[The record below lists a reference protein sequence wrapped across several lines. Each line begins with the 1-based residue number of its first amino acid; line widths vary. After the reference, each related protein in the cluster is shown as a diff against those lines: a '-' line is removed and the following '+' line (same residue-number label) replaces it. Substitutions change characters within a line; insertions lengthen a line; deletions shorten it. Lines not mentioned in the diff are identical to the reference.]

1 MFHWFD
7 VITNTRGDALAGWQ
21 VGLVEVG
28 TQIVVPIYSDEN
40 ETPIATSSGVT
51 NRAVADENGNYDFF
65 VANGTYTLQFFNTSG
80 VFQRDQRFVA
90 MYGDPAIVPVTEITG
105 TSHTLTLNDGASV
118 LTFTSASDIA
128 LTIPSDS
135 AVGIPIGTG
144 VEIIQLGA
152 GQISPTAAGGV
163 TLIVEASFT
172 KTRGQY
178 AMAGLR
184 KIAANTWIFG
194 GALA

>member
-21 VGLVEVG
+21 VGLVDVG
-28 TQIVVPIYSDEN
+28 TQTVVPIFSDEN

-90 MYGDPAIVPVTEITG
+90 MYGAQNPATVRTVTG
-105 TSHTLTLNDGASV
+105 TSY
-118 LTFTSASDIA
+118 A
-128 LTIPSDS
+128 LTAADENAVLLFTNGS
-135 AVGIPIGTG
+135 AITVTLPADADAAYPVGGGT
-144 VEIIQLGA
+144 EFHQDGA
-152 GQISPTAAGGV
+152 GQITFVAGSGA
-163 TLIVEASFT
+163 TLNARGGLSTTV
-172 KTRGQY
+172 GQY
-178 AMAGLR
+178 SIAGVR
-184 KIAANTWIFG
+184 KKASDTFG
-194 GALA
+194 LAGDLA

>member
-21 VGLVEVG
+21 VSLVEVG
-28 TQIVVPIYSDEN
+28 TQTVVPIFSDEN

-90 MYGDPAIVPVTEITG
+90 MYGGPDPIVIRPQTATSYTLVLADAYSAIPMTNASAI
-105 TSHTLTLNDGASV
+105 TLTVPPDASVSFEIGTFIEVHQGGAGAVTVAGGSGVTINSRGGAS
-118 LTFTSASDIA
+118 TT
-128 LTIPSDS
+128 
-135 AVGIPIGTG
+135 
-144 VEIIQLGA
+144 A
-152 GQISPTAAGGV
+152 GQFAV
-163 TLIVEASFT
+163 L
-172 KTRGQY
+172 
-178 AMAGLR
+178 GLR
-184 KIAANTWIFG
+184 KMAANTWTAMGDII
-194 GALA
+194 